1 MKKLIFILASFVLFF
16 GACNIKP
23 SAPSQEWCEWAFN
36 QIPDHKD
43 ISEIDSTAFSTEF
56 YGLLKEA
63 YKAMDWETEM
73 YPGMIGDYEFLF
85 YWYDGNGDSILEPED
100 SELKYETG
108 EVADGKTTVK
118 VKVYAPSFAPY
129 SPTDYEFDMDLVY
142 EDGLWRIDDW
152 STPTRDLT
160 MKDQVKRYIDWYN
173 SNKDTAKAAE

>member
-1 MKKLIFILASFVLFF
+1 MKKLFLLFTIIVLVFA
-16 GACNIKP
+16 GCSIRPAKP
-23 SAPSQEWCEWAFN
+23 TQEWCKWAFN

-43 ISEIDSTAFSTEF
+43 ISEIDSTAFSAEF

-63 YKAMDWETEM
+63 YKAMDREIEM
-73 YPGMIGDYEFLF
+73 YPGMLGDYEFLF

-100 SELKYETG
+100 SELKFETT

-129 SPTDYEFDMDLVY
+129 SPTDYEFDMSLVY

-152 STPTRDLT
+152 STPTSEST
-160 MKDQVKRYIDWYN
+160 MKDQVKSYLLR
-173 SNKDTAKAAE
+173 